1 MAIASQ
7 IIDIAY
13 PAEQREE
20 MFFKASI
27 SMSDQMLASLD
38 GTIADQG
45 AQAILDQTIEEMHA
59 EQLEILRDHI
69 PAIMAGFSKANA
81 NMFTYDELVDILDF
95 VKTPTGSQFLLKST
109 EIISD
114 PDFAAANQAY
124 MSESMAVV
132 KRTMPIMVRKLVE
145 YSKSK

>member
-69 PAIMAGFSKANA
+69 PAIMAGFSKAYA